1 MNWINGNLTAIS
13 SLVLRPFASWP
24 AQVTLVIV
32 SVLAGIAMTIVFR
45 HTSNQRALKAV
56 ANRTRAHLM
65 CMKLF
70 RDDLRVALSCQGSL
84 LKSIGLRLCLAMPPM
99 AVLLIPFVFILAQ
112 LALRYENRPLM
123 PGDSVVAALHL
134 SEAAWSTNRDTA
146 IQVPLGIQVE
156 TPPLRDDAKHTIY
169 WRLRVDKP
177 STGSLRW
184 RVGPGAGVAEKT
196 IVSTADPGRLLT
208 VSAHRP
214 GPGFWDRLLRP
225 GEPGFD
231 ADGPVEAID
240 LYYPR
245 RSTPFFGVDIP
256 WWATFLIASMI
267 AALCVRPFLKVQF

>member
-1 MNWINGNLTAIS
+1 MNWINGILTEIS
-13 SLVLRPFASWP
+13 NLVLRPFASWP
-24 AQVTLVIV
+24 AQITLVIV

-45 HTSNQRALKAV
+45 HTSNQRALRAV
-56 ANRTRAHLM
+56 ANRIRAQLM
-65 CMKLF
+65 CMRLF
-70 RDDLRVALSCQGSL
+70 KDDLRVALSCQGSL
-84 LKSIGLRLCLAMPPM
+84 LKSIGLRMCHALPPM
-99 AVLLIPFVFILAQ
+99 AVLLIPFVLILSQ
-112 LALRYENRPLM
+112 LALRYESRPLP
-123 PGDSVVAALHL
+123 PGESVVAALHL
-134 SEAAWSTNRDTA
+134 SEAAWSANRNTA

-156 TPPLRDDAKHTIY
+156 TPPLRDDAEHTVY
-169 WRLRVDKP
+169 WRLRVDEP
-177 STGSLRW
+177 SAGALRW
-184 RVGPGAGVAEKT
+184 YVGPGVAEKT

-208 VSAHRP
+208 VSVHRP

-267 AALCVRPFLKVQF
+267 AAMCVRPFLKVQF

>member
-1 MNWINGNLTAIS
+1 MNWINGILTEIS
-13 SLVLRPFASWP
+13 NLVLRPFASWP
-24 AQVTLVIV
+24 AQITLVIV

-45 HTSNQRALKAV
+45 HTSNQRALRAV
-56 ANRTRAHLM
+56 ANRIRAQLM
-65 CMKLF
+65 CMRLF
-70 RDDLRVALSCQGSL
+70 KDDLRVALSCQGSL
-84 LKSIGLRLCLAMPPM
+84 LKSIGLRLCYALPPM
-99 AVLLIPFVFILAQ
+99 AVLLIPFVLILSQ
-112 LALRYENRPLM
+112 LALRYESRPLV

-134 SEAAWSTNRDTA
+134 SEAAWSANRNTA

-156 TPPLRDDAKHTIY
+156 TPALRDEAEHTVY
-169 WRLRVDKP
+169 WRLRVDEP
-177 STGSLRW
+177 SEGLLRW
-184 RVGPGAGVAEKT
+184 HVGPVVAEKT
-196 IVSTADPGRLLT
+196 IVSTADPGHLLT
-208 VSAHRP
+208 LSVHRP
-214 GPGFWDRLLRP
+214 GPGIWDRLLRP

>member
-1 MNWINGNLTAIS
+1 MNWINGNLTAIGN
-13 SLVLRPFASWP
+13 LVLRPFASWP

-32 SVLAGIAMTIVFR
+32 SVFAGIAMTIVFR
-45 HTSNQRALKAV
+45 HTSNQRALRAV
-56 ANRTRAHLM
+56 ANRTRAQLM
-65 CMKLF
+65 CMRLF
-70 RDDLRVALSCQGSL
+70 KDDLRVALACQGSL
-84 LKSIGLRLCLAMPPM
+84 LKSIGLRLCHTLPPM
-99 AVLLIPFVFILAQ
+99 AVLLIPFVLILSQ
-112 LALRYENRPLM
+112 LALRYDNRPLV

-134 SEAAWSTNRDTA
+134 SEAAWSANRNTA
-146 IQVPLGIQVE
+146 IQVPPGIRVE
-156 TPPLRDDAKHTIY
+156 TPPLRDDAQHTVY
-169 WRLRVDKP
+169 WRLRVDEP
-177 STGSLRW
+177 SEGSLRW
-184 RVGPGAGVAEKT
+184 QVGPGVAEKT

-208 VSAHRP
+208 VSVHRP

-231 ADGPVEAID
+231 ADDPVKAID